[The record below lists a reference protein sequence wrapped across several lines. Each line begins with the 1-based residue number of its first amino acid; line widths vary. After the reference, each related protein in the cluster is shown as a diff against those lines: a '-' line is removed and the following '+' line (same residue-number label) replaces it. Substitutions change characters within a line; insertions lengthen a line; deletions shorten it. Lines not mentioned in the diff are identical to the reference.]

1 MQPAMTR
8 TLPRTLLT
16 AALSLAGT
24 MATFA
29 IAAAPVPAEAAQRG
43 AYEATLTSPLGE
55 ARREI
60 LDGTLW
66 RCQQDRCA
74 APHDGGRAL
83 AMCGKVARK
92 FGSVARFASPK
103 GELASED
110 LAKCNAAA

>member
-1 MQPAMTR
+1 MQTAMAR

-24 MATFA
+24 IATFA
-29 IAAAPVPAEAAQRG
+29 VAAAPAEAAPRG
-43 AYEATLTSPLGE
+43 TYEATLTSPLGE

-60 LDGTLW
+60 LDGTMW

-74 APHDGGRAL
+74 APHDGGRAV

-92 FGSVARFASPK
+92 FGTVARFASPR